1 MVKLIN
7 LIIVSRSKK
16 CLEVH
21 KNPTLVHFKEC
32 KLVLG
37 LIVSMSHLV
46 MGICFHRHHFLL
58 VNYTLL
64 VISLYFCIC
73 LYPNIIF
80 FQKFLYFVFLAHFR
94 YTHCNI
100 RVIRF
105 GFSLSLEKKT
115 VCHSQKSFYPRRISG
130 LLCTFHTIISCII
143 YTFATFVTLE

>member
-1 MVKLIN
+1 MTVKFFGLYFIKNCVELKLTATYTPFLYHRNVYIKFWFFGSAEHTHDILTCVLILCPMVKLIN

-58 VNYTLL
+58 VNYSLL

-80 FQKFLYFVFLAHFR
+80 FRNSY
-94 YTHCNI
+94 
-100 RVIRF
+100 
-105 GFSLSLEKKT
+105 
-115 VCHSQKSFYPRRISG
+115 
-130 LLCTFHTIISCII
+130 ISC
-143 YTFATFVTLE
+143 F